1 MKPSP
6 QQAPLTA
13 SISPRSRAA
22 FAALSL
28 TLAAVG
34 CRRGAPSGESSGSAQ
49 VTAESNAPLRTAP
62 VAAAARETPSTLA
75 TTGTLMAD
83 VQSELTS
90 VVPGRVMQVLVER
103 GARVREGDALI
114 RLRQTDFQT
123 SLAQARATLGQ
134 ARSRLAIEPGSEF
147 SAENTPE
154 VRAAAANRDMAED
167 SLRRAEPLHR
177 SGAMSDA
184 DFQRVTSQAAAAREQ
199 YRSALNGARGA
210 WYGYQQAQAMTSQ
223 AQRALEDS
231 TLRAPFSGEVAERR
245 VQVGE
250 YVTPQRTLLT
260 LVKTNPLRFEMQIP
274 QERIADV
281 HATQEVEVHV
291 DAYPDQVFHGTV
303 RYISAAVRQ
312 DTRSLVAEA
321 VIPNEEGALRPGLF
335 ATARI
340 QLGTNRTLVMVPSRA
355 VLSDSGS
362 HRVFVVQNGRAQERV
377 VTVAER
383 GDREVLIERGVAAGE
398 RVATENVDRLA
409 DGSRVTE

>member
-1 MKPSP
+1 
-6 QQAPLTA
+6 
-13 SISPRSRAA
+13 
-22 FAALSL
+22 
-28 TLAAVG
+28 
-34 CRRGAPSGESSGSAQ
+34 
-49 VTAESNAPLRTAP
+49 
-62 VAAAARETPSTLA
+62 
-75 TTGTLMAD
+75 
-83 VQSELTS
+83 
-90 VVPGRVMQVLVER
+90 
-103 GARVREGDALI
+103 
-114 RLRQTDFQT
+114 
-123 SLAQARATLGQ
+123 
-134 ARSRLAIEPGSEF
+134 
-147 SAENTPE
+147 
-154 VRAAAANRDMAED
+154 
-167 SLRRAEPLHR
+167 
-177 SGAMSDA
+177 
-184 DFQRVTSQAAAAREQ
+184 
-199 YRSALNGARGA
+199 
-210 WYGYQQAQAMTSQ
+210 MTSQ

-281 HATQEVEVHV
+281 HATQEVEVRV

-335 ATARI
+335 ATARV
-340 QLGTNRTLVMVPSRA
+340 QLGSNRTLVAVPSRA